1 MMVQRNLYKELFT
14 DQMKME
20 YFVPESDLE
29 ARCEKMNKD
38 KTWGGFPEKISS
50 SLFLNMNIFELY
62 QTNMNFHWNVFF
74 GSSDPQIL
82 EKNSLPN
89 IFIHYNSLQSH
100 FSPLTPIENVTP
112 IIRIV
117 NIYCLLKEELGN
129 HGLFVKLSPNDLNP
143 NHEMFQNWQQQQ
155 GANKPVG
162 LENTGNTCYFSALI
176 QCLYSLPIFVE
187 SLTTDHASTQNEN
200 SFVCKL
206 NTLLHAIDDKESGNN
221 LRKLTLNVL
230 HDVRQR
236 FGEEFEAGKQ
246 ADPQE
251 LYLSMKMML
260 DEQLGMP
267 NQIALMRNHPNLE
280 SFIENYE
287 FCNRSKITKIST
299 IYNKVVRQHLTCKS
313 ENYEAFSTLV
323 LQFNEGDSKSTT
335 VEALINKYVEKFKF
349 NEPINCAV
357 CSVRNSNMTQESVLE
372 HLPEVLV
379 ITIARYTNFI

>member
-1 MMVQRNLYKELFT
+1 M
-14 DQMKME
+14 
-20 YFVPESDLE
+20 
-29 ARCEKMNKD
+29 
-38 KTWGGFPEKISS
+38 
-50 SLFLNMNIFELY
+50 
-62 QTNMNFHWNVFF
+62 
-74 GSSDPQIL
+74 
-82 EKNSLPN
+82 
-89 IFIHYNSLQSH
+89 
-100 FSPLTPIENVTP
+100 
-112 IIRIV
+112 
-117 NIYCLLKEELGN
+117 
-129 HGLFVKLSPNDLNP
+129 NP

-267 NQIALMRNHPNLE
+267 NQIALMRNHPNQE

-299 IYNKVVRQHLTCKS
+299 IYNKVV
-313 ENYEAFSTLV
+313 N
-323 LQFNEGDSKSTT
+323 
-335 VEALINKYVEKFKF
+335 I
-349 NEPINCAV
+349 
-357 CSVRNSNMTQESVLE
+357 
-372 HLPEVLV
+372 
-379 ITIARYTNFI
+379 